1 MSDLNVFSCTGRLAA
16 DAETKDFDG
25 KTKARYRL
33 AVGGWKGSTLW
44 LSCDHWRCNVAI
56 IPALVKG
63 AKVGVTGRLEEREWT
78 GKDGTERSAIVLNV
92 QDIALLSPKQQQEE
106 REPTVI
112 AGAPRRPKWET
123 DETPF

>member
-25 KTKARYRL
+25 KVKARYRL
-33 AVGGWKGSTLW
+33 AVGGWKGSTFW
-44 LSCDHWRCNVAI
+44 LSCDHWRCNPAI
-56 IPALVKG
+56 LPALVKG
-63 AKVGVTGRLEEREWT
+63 ARVGVTGRLEEQKWT
-78 GKDGTERSAIVLNV
+78 NKEGVERSAIILNV
-92 QDIALLSPKQQQEE
+92 QDIALLSPKQQEE